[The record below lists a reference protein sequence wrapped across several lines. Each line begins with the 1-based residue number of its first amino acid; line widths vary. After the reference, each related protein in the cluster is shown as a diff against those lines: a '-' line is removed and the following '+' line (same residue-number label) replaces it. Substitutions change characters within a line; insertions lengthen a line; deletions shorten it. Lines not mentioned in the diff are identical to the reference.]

1 MTRKQDKDYSD
12 FSNVK
17 SSRNNLIPE
26 EMPEGP
32 YGSPINAHDPVE
44 GKSTPWKKGQRRESA
59 YVYPYK
65 ELHEDL
71 PRQVPGSH
79 PIHDEPGDVHPEE
92 EQ

>member
-1 MTRKQDKDYSD
+1 MTKKGEKGYSD

-17 SSRNNLIPE
+17 NRRNNLIPE

-32 YGSPINAHDPVE
+32 YGSPINADEPVE
-44 GKSTPWKKGQRRESA
+44 SKSTPWEKGQQRQSA
-59 YVYPYK
+59 YVFPYK